1 MCDRKQAKCLGY
13 LGFITFDPGNAF
25 KVLQAPACLTTA
37 KFHPTEAGL
46 ITAGGHSGEIYVWN
60 AFSDSDSLIASS
72 GVGSIHGHKVFNN
85 NILSLN

>member
-1 MCDRKQAKCLGY
+1 M
-13 LGFITFDPGNAF
+13 DPGNAF

-46 ITAGGHSGEIYVWN
+46 ITAGGHSGEIYIWN

-72 GVGSIHGHKVFNN
+72 GVGSIHGHKV
-85 NILSLN
+85 ILAYHFITGFTIWNVNFLAFM